1 MPYVNVKILQ
11 GASREQK
18 KHLVQD
24 ITKSLVERLGKKPE
38 TIHIVID
45 EIADENWG
53 FGGMLTDDY
62 KKQ

>member
-18 KHLVQD
+18 KYLVED

-38 TIHIVID
+38 QSISSLMKSRMRTGDLAVC
-45 EIADENWG
+45 
-53 FGGMLTDDY
+53 
-62 KKQ
+62 